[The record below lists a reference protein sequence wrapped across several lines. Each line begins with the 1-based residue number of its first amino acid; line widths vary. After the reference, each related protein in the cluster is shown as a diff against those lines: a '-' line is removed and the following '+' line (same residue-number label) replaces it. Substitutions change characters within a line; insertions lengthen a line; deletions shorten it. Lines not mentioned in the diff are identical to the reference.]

1 MFTAEYKIIGASD
14 MGVPHVQVTAPLLPE
29 GRDYIR
35 RFLKSEVWRLCGVRP
50 TGGRRRK
57 NTKADVARWA
67 NEFDQSLGQ
76 LPEPLLTKA
85 WLLRWG
91 EWLAELGVFRD
102 VDDLHERYLVPMLR
116 DGRLSL
122 RNLRAPRRRVRK
134 NAQRKT
140 RRVVR

>member
-1 MFTAEYKIIGASD
+1 
-14 MGVPHVQVTAPLLPE
+14 
-29 GRDYIR
+29 
-35 RFLKSEVWRLCGVRP
+35 
-50 TGGRRRK
+50 
-57 NTKADVARWA
+57 
-67 NEFDQSLGQ
+67 